1 MMILKFLLEKEFKLF
16 FRHKFMPK
24 LVIIFPL
31 MIMLIM
37 PWAATLDIKNIDTI
51 VVDRD
56 LSSVSR
62 EFVRVVD
69 ASSYFKL
76 RDVKYLYDD
85 AVDMLE
91 FGRADLIVEI
101 PAGFGHD
108 YDCGTVPQLSVS
120 INTVNTTKGV
130 LGSAYIRD
138 LTTMFCER
146 FPPATP
152 LRQDFAPDFDIA
164 VKYSYNPLLDYKFTM
179 IPSLMVIVMMLLCG
193 FMPAVTIV
201 EEKETGTIEQVNV
214 TPVPK
219 FQFILAKLIPYWIIG
234 FLALTLSFL
243 LAWAVYGQV
252 PAGSIWT
259 IYLFAGLFILTMT
272 GMGVIISNHSATM
285 QQATFVMLFFVMIF
299 VMMCGILTPVASMPD
314 WAQSIAALTPA
325 KYMVDVMQKVYLR
338 GSALSDMK
346 TELIALGA
354 MAAVLNVWA
363 VLSYR
368 KNG

>member
-1 MMILKFLLEKEFKLF
+1 MTLKFLLEKEFKLF

-37 PWAATLDIKNIDTI
+37 PWAATLDIKNIDTVI
-51 VVDRD
+51 VDRD
-56 LSSVSR
+56 MSR
-62 EFVRVVD
+62 ISHDFVETVA
-69 ASSYFKL
+69 ASSYFNL
-76 RDVKYLYDD
+76 RDVTYLHDD
-85 AVDMLE
+85 ALDMLE
-91 FGRADLIVEI
+91 FGNADLIVEI
-101 PAGFGHD
+101 PAGFGLD
-108 YDCGTVPQLSVS
+108 YDSGRTPSLAVS
-120 INTVNTTKGV
+120 INTVNTSKGV

-138 LTTMFCER
+138 LTDVFCMQFPSVAASR
-146 FPPATP
+146 NLLYPPAVG
-152 LRQDFAPDFDIA
+152 LV
-164 VKYSYNPLLDYKFTM
+164 VKYGYNPYLDYKFTM
-179 IPSLMVIVMMLLCG
+179 IPSLMVIVMLLLCG

-234 FLALTLSFL
+234 FLSLTLSFV
-243 LAWAVYGQV
+243 LARVVYGLS

-272 GMGVIISNHSATM
+272 GMGLIVSNSSSTM

-299 VMMCGILTPVASMPD
+299 VMMCGILTPVASMPG
-314 WAQSIAALTPA
+314 WARIIAAFTPA
-325 KYMVDVMQKVYLR
+325 KYMVDVMRDVYLK
-338 GSALSDMK
+338 GSTTADM
-346 TELIALGA
+346 TTALIALGA
-354 MAAVLNVWA
+354 MAVVLNVWA

-368 KNG
+368 KRG